1 MLTSIL
7 SEVLPKLLGYFV
19 PTSWQL
25 YAHLYFIRGPSQ
37 TPGVAS
43 FTHRE
48 LTLLATTDC
57 WKFWTRWGSRF
68 PVRATN
74 CRARSRPARTTRPPV
89 LLTAVYSVLI
99 LLVYISPEPWASH
112 SFYTLSHPRT
122 AGHAPSP
129 VTRLQ
134 LIRAA
139 GANLHQIG
147 FTCILVHLRST
158 QDVCVLYEEVRC
170 KSYDLATVPGA
181 FRTAATPAPHKFSNR
196 KGFWIGRTVN

>member
-1 MLTSIL
+1 ML
-7 SEVLPKLLGYFV
+7 K
-19 PTSWQL
+19 
-25 YAHLYFIRGPSQ
+25 
-37 TPGVAS
+37 
-43 FTHRE
+43 
-48 LTLLATTDC
+48 
-57 WKFWTRWGSRF
+57 
-68 PVRATN
+68 
-74 CRARSRPARTTRPPV
+74 CRARSRPARTMRPPV

-112 SFYTLSHPRT
+112 SFYTLSHPCT

-129 VTRLQ
+129 VMRLQ

-181 FRTAATPAPHKFSNR
+181 FGTAATPVSTLKC
-196 KGFWIGRTVN
+196 KGPEAGAWLEECQGVQASLDELKGHSLNLMSGQSFHLQGVSSLELCIKWNICLLPTDLLTYLKYL